1 MPRPRVLLVTT
12 ATSYNAA
19 AFLEAAARL
28 DVEVVLASDRCHQL
42 DDLFAF
48 PPASLVIDLA
58 APQAA
63 VEVIV
68 AESRREADRP
78 IVAAISAGG
87 ESAALVATMAARA
100 LGLPHNAIEAVEA
113 ARDKRRMRELLAA
126 AGVSQP
132 RFAGTDLDE
141 PSGRVAAR
149 IRAEL
154 GFPCVIKPRLLSA
167 SRGVIRVDDDLSLAR
182 GLTRL
187 RTLLARPDHLEMD
200 LHGDGSSRSILIEE
214 FVPGA
219 EVALEGVLDRGT
231 LRTLALFDK
240 PDPLDGPFFEE
251 TIYVTPSRQPA
262 EVQRA
267 IEQVTAAAA
276 HAMGLHDGPVH
287 AELRLPPRGPVAPPR
302 GPVVIEVAARSIG
315 GLCSRVLRFGTGLSL
330 EDVLVRH
337 ALGHDIGALPRE
349 HAAAGAMMI
358 PIPRAGVLKAV
369 DGVELARAVAGIDD
383 VVITQ
388 DLDRQ
393 LVPLP
398 EGASYLGFVF
408 AHGTTPEAAEASL
421 RAAHA
426 ALRFTIV
433 PMLPVR

>member
-1 MPRPRVLLVTT
+1 MVRHRVLLVAP
-12 ATSYNAA
+12 ATSYNAT

-28 DVEVVLASDRCHQL
+28 DVEVVLATDRCHQL
-42 DDLFAF
+42 DELFTF
-48 PPASLVIDLA
+48 PAASLVIDLA
-58 APQAA
+58 APQTA

-68 AESRREADRP
+68 AESRRHAGSP

-87 ESAALVATMAARA
+87 ESAALVATMAACA
-100 LGLPHNAIEAVEA
+100 LGLPHNAIAAVEA

-126 AGVSQP
+126 AGISQP
-132 RFAGTDLDE
+132 RFGATDLEE

-149 IRAEL
+149 IHAEL

-182 GLTRL
+182 GLARL
-187 RTLLARPDHLEMD
+187 RALLARPDHLEMD

-251 TIYVTPSRQPA
+251 TIYVTPSRHPIELQL
-262 EVQRA
+262 A
-267 IEQVTAAAA
+267 IEAMTAAAA

-287 AELRLPPRGPVAPPR
+287 AELRLAPR

-330 EDVLVRH
+330 EEVLVRH
-337 ALGHDIGALPRE
+337 ALGHDISALPRE

-358 PIPRAGVLKAV
+358 PIPSAGVLKAV
-369 DGVELARAVAGIDD
+369 DGVDCARAVPGIDD

-408 AHGTTPEAAEASL
+408 SHGATPAAVEASL

-426 ALRFTIV
+426 ELRFTIV

>member
-1 MPRPRVLLVTT
+1 MRHRVLLVAP

-28 DVEVVLASDRCHQL
+28 DVEVVLATDRCHQL
-42 DDLFAF
+42 DELFAF

-58 APQAA
+58 RPQAA

-68 AESRREADRP
+68 AESRRHVGSP

-100 LGLPHNAIEAVEA
+100 LGLPHNAIAAVEA

-132 RFAGTDLDE
+132 RFLATDLDE
-141 PSGRVAAR
+141 PASGVAAR
-149 IRAEL
+149 IRSEL

-182 GLTRL
+182 GLARL
-187 RTLLARPDHLEMD
+187 RGLLARPDHLEMD

-214 FVPGA
+214 FIPGA

-251 TIYVTPSRQPA
+251 TIYVTPSRHPV
-262 EVQRA
+262 ELQRA
-267 IEQVTAAAA
+267 IEELTAAAA

-287 AELRLPPRGPVAPPR
+287 AELRLPPRD
-302 GPVVIEVAARSIG
+302 PVVPVIIEVAARSIG

-330 EDVLVRH
+330 EEVLVRH

-358 PIPRAGVLKAV
+358 PIPSAGVLKAV
-369 DGVELARAVAGIDD
+369 DGIDSARAVAGIDD

-398 EGASYLGFVF
+398 EGASYLGFLF
-408 AHGTTPEAAEASL
+408 AHGATPAAVEASL

>member
-1 MPRPRVLLVTT
+1 MVRRRVLLVAP
-12 ATSYNAA
+12 ATSYNAV
-19 AFLEAAARL
+19 AFLDAAARL
-28 DVEVVLASDRCHQL
+28 DVEVVLATDRCHQL
-42 DDLFAF
+42 DELFAF

-68 AESRREADRP
+68 AESRRHTGNP
-78 IVAAISAGG
+78 IAAAISAGG

-100 LGLPHNAIEAVEA
+100 LGLPHNAIAAVEA

-132 RFAGTDLDE
+132 RFVETDLEE
-141 PSGRVAAR
+141 PAHSVAAR
-149 IRAEL
+149 IHAEL

-167 SRGVIRVDDDLSLAR
+167 SRGVIRVDDELSLAR
-182 GLTRL
+182 GLARL
-187 RTLLARPDHLEMD
+187 RALLSRPDHLEMD

-219 EVALEGVLDRGT
+219 EVALEGVLDRGI

-251 TIYVTPSRQPA
+251 TIYVTPSRHPI
-262 EVQRA
+262 ELQRA
-267 IEQVTAAAA
+267 IEELTAAAA
-276 HAMGLHDGPVH
+276 GAMGLHDGPVH
-287 AELRLPPRGPVAPPR
+287 AELRLRPTGPMV
-302 GPVVIEVAARSIG
+302 PVIIEVAARSIG

-330 EDVLVRH
+330 EEVLVHH
-337 ALGHDIGALPRE
+337 ALGHDIGAMPRE

-358 PIPRAGVLKAV
+358 PIPSAGVLKSV
-369 DGVELARAVAGIDD
+369 DGVDVARAVPGIDD

-408 AHGTTPEAAEASL
+408 AHGATPATVEASL